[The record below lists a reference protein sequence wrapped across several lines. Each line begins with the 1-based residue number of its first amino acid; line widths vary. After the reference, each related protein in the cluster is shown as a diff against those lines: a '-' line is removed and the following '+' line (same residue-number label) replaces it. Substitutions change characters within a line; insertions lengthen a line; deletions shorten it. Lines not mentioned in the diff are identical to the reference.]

1 MVPDGDRAFL
11 LLKDRIPFS
20 EHDQDGEPLPPLCA
34 NRNFFHVRGFE
45 LLLNITLGPRLPSDA
60 PLETV
65 PLRSFRRWNVT
76 FCLRGQ
82 AVSAN
87 ITRAG
92 VPKPLPTAGILSPGE
107 RHLS

>member
-45 LLLNITLGPRLPSDA
+45 LLLKYFLRHSSPIRRT
-60 PLETV
+60 LETV
-65 PLRSFRRWNVT
+65 PLSSFRRWNVT

-87 ITRAG
+87 RTGAG
-92 VPKPLPTAGILSPGE
+92 VPKSLPTAEILSPGV
-107 RHLS
+107 RHVS

>member
-45 LLLNITLGPRLPSDA
+45 LLLNITLGTRLPSDA
-60 PLETV
+60 HGDSPTKFFQKVECYFLFE
-65 PLRSFRRWNVT
+65 RSGSVCKQN
-76 FCLRGQ
+76 
-82 AVSAN
+82 
-87 ITRAG
+87 
-92 VPKPLPTAGILSPGE
+92 
-107 RHLS
+107 

>member
-1 MVPDGDRAFL
+1 MIPDGDRAFL
-11 LLKDRIPFS
+11 LPKDRIPFS

-45 LLLNITLGPRLPSDA
+45 LLLTITLGTRLPSDA
-60 PLETV
+60 SWRQSPLSS
-65 PLRSFRRWNVT
+65 LRRWNVT

-87 ITRAG
+87 IARAG
-92 VPKPLPTAGILSPGE
+92 VPKSLPTAEILSPGE
-107 RHLS
+107 RHVS